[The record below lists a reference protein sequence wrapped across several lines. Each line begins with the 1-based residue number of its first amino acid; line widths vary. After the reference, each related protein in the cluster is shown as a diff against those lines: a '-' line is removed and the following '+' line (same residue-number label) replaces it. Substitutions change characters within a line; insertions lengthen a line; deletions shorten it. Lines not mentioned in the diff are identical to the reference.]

1 MVDPTT
7 YPAPNVSPKRSRLLL
22 AAGVLLASACS
33 SGPPSAAPSALVE
46 SASAEPTSPPATGL
60 PAGCNDIDMRV
71 PSTGE
76 ALDLEGTW
84 FVDPADG
91 IPATWWTQ
99 PFGDC
104 IWGTG
109 IYDEI
114 PEGFTAEAASVQ
126 TMQGTINNDFTID
139 STVVL
144 LGLHPEFVTP
154 DLFAEVH
161 WRIEFD
167 DAGSVTL
174 VEDREPGVAGPRC
187 PDPVGYCPAP
197 LVLRPRD

>member
-1 MVDPTT
+1 MVVPTD
-7 YPAPNVSPKRSRLLL
+7 YSPPDVNSSRGSRPILL
-22 AAGVLLASACS
+22 AAVLVAAGCS
-33 SGPPSAAPSALVE
+33 SASPSALAPL
-46 SASAEPTSPPATGL
+46 SSAEPSPSVAPATGL
-60 PAGCNDIDMRV
+60 PAGCAEVDLRV

-76 ALDLEGTW
+76 ALDLEGIW
-84 FVDPADG
+84 VVEPDDG
-91 IPATWWTQ
+91 IPATWWMQ

-109 IYDEI
+109 TYDEI

-144 LGLHPEFVTP
+144 LGPHPEFATP
-154 DLFAEVH
+154 NLFAEVR
-161 WRIEFD
+161 WRIVFE

-197 LVLRPRD
+197 LILRPQD